1 MNNIKLLDCT
11 LRDGGYVNDWN
22 FGKDAIIDIKKE
34 LDKSGTE
41 IIELGFIRDE
51 DKNED
56 RSIFT
61 SIDEVKKLIKNKLP
75 NREYAVMTEVSN
87 PFPLDKLEPYSEGA
101 PDIIRVI
108 VWKRMLKEGY
118 EYCKGIVEK
127 GYKLCVQPAR
137 VSQYSDEEF
146 IEMLNLFSSLNPMAI
161 YVVDSWGT
169 MYKDEL
175 LHYLNLANS
184 NLKSEIAVGYHGHN
198 NLMQA
203 FEVACSFCEQNLAR
217 DLIIDSSVYG
227 IGRGAGNLNS
237 ELIAKWMNEKINKN
251 YNLDTFTK
259 IFDKYISKIY
269 LQEKWGYSVP
279 FEITAKYNC
288 NPNYA
293 SFYEKLGVSNE
304 MIEQAIKQITPEERI
319 IFTEKKAQEAMRI
332 ANKNKWHHKV
342 VVVVVTANR
351 PKAITGYLNATLDDL
366 YNYGIDLI
374 IYDSTSND
382 EVKNL
387 INIYKNKYDNL
398 IYDRW
403 NGVYDGI
410 SIDSKVIDAYEKYS
424 SKYDYVWITRE
435 GTPINVKEVIP
446 NIEKYLFNNN
456 NLVVVDSIWRDWKR
470 HGNKTYIDPVEL
482 FKEQTHQMTVL
493 GATIVKSDDIRE
505 MLEEVPLNKETN
517 YGIWQPIAILNHFA
531 RKDFIASSWVGNL
544 WLPNECAN
552 PSSHWHNKTLWQWGE
567 RWYKSIMALPSVY
580 DIYKNEVLRFELID
594 CQPFDE
600 MFIAKSRKLD
610 GISISK
616 ILKYKKYL
624 QKTTK
629 TPLWKFYVISIAPKF
644 LAKVIAKFIKKI
656 DIKYNYNL
664 PKTAKSKGEI
674 INYEQNKNCFELT
687 KNIKSNLL
695 FGSQD
700 NVENPLITVFIPTY
714 KRLNLLKESIDSV
727 LNQQMVDFEWNLIIV
742 DNEPYNGHANSTE
755 KYVKALNDKR
765 ITYYRN
771 DKNLRVGDNFNRGF
785 TLAKAPWVVM
795 LHDDDLLLPNALSKI
810 GKSIEYLSAIDKKE
824 LGAIAMIP
832 HQFFYN
838 PQRPDDNERTIK
850 HLKENYKAKPMLY
863 KYYKLTHS
871 NVLLNGHIG
880 GAVPTCGAT
889 YNKKAVLEVGG
900 FNEDFG
906 ISADLILYYCLEN
919 KYSVY
924 SALEPYGLYRLGQN
938 QMTKK
943 ESAYNTIKD
952 NFDFREYVFSKNIFT
967 KLYGLMFRS
976 SLYYAFT
983 KTVLNMRKVAT
994 ADSVEFYD
1002 YADIYNKKP
1011 NIISYIIYKNV
1022 IKKIYGWRK
1031 SAQKRITKQK
1041 IKAYIKKKE
1050 QKELADATNK

>member
-1 MNNIKLLDCT
+1 MSNIKLLDCT
-11 LRDGGYVNDWN
+11 LRDGGYINDWN
-22 FGKDAIIDIKKE
+22 FGKYAIIDIKKE
-34 LDKSGTE
+34 LEKSNTE
-41 IIELGFIRDE
+41 IIELGFLRDE
-51 DKNED
+51 DTNPD

-61 SIDEVKKLIKNKLP
+61 SIAEVKSLIKQKLP
-75 NREYAVMTEVSN
+75 NQEYAVMTEVSN
-87 PFPLDKLEPYSEGA
+87 PYLLELLEPYSEGA
-101 PDIIRVI
+101 PEIIRVI

-146 IEMLNLFSSLNPMAI
+146 VEMLNLFSSLNPMAI

-293 SFYEKLGVSNE
+293 SFYEKLGFSNE

-332 ANKNKWHHKV
+332 ANKKEYNNKLCIIL
-342 VVVVVTANR
+342 VTANR
-351 PKAITGYLNATLDDL
+351 PSAVEGNLKVITKDCYD
-366 YNYGIDLI
+366 YGIDVI
-374 IYDSTSND
+374 IYDSSDND
-382 EVKNL
+382 KTKNVVQK
-387 INIYKNKYDNL
+387 YATKYDNV

-403 NGVYDGI
+403 TGTYDGVA
-410 SIDSKVIDAYEKYS
+410 IDDKVIDAYKKYS
-424 SKYDYVWITRE
+424 TIYEYVWQTRDGVAISISDVISDINNLMEDENDVIIVDHFLRDYKHHGAKKYDE
-435 GTPINVKEVIP
+435 CS
-446 NIEKYLFNNN
+446 L
-456 NLVVVDSIWRDWKR
+456 
-470 HGNKTYIDPVEL
+470 L
-482 FKEQTHQMTVL
+482 FKEQCAHLQTL
-493 GATIVKSDDIRE
+493 GTFIVRSEFIKNVISEIALDD
-505 MLEEVPLNKETN
+505 NT
-517 YGIWQPIAILNHFA
+517 YGLYCPIAFFYYWSNHEVKVA
-531 RKDFIASSWVGNL
+531 SWVGKL
-544 WLPNECAN
+544 WLPMDGAATN
-552 PSSHWHNKTLWQWGE
+552 SFWTRKILYQWGE
-567 RWYKSIMALPSVY
+567 RWYNLIDNLPKVY
-580 DIYKNEVLRFELID
+580 DKYKQEVLLIETFD
-594 CQPFDE
+594 FKPFRLKYL
-600 MFIAKSRKLD
+600 IKAKQNGGLNLSL
-610 GISISK
+610 IN
-616 ILKYKKYL
+616 KYKKYL
-624 QKTTK
+624 LQVSR
-629 TPLWKFYVISIAPKF
+629 TPLWKFYAIAILPTMFSKKLTKF
-644 LAKVIAKFIKKI
+644 LDKI
-656 DIKYNYNL
+656 DTKFNYNL
-664 PKTAKSKGEI
+664 PKKPRVKKQI

-714 KRLNLLKESIDSV
+714 KRLNLLKEAIDSV

-850 HLKENYKAKPMLY
+850 HLKEIYKAKPMLY

-871 NVLLNGHIG
+871 NVLLNGQIG

-900 FNEDFG
+900 FNDDLG

-924 SALEPYGLYRLGQN
+924 SALEPYGLYRWGQN

-952 NFDFREYVFSKNIFT
+952 NFDFREYVFSKNLFT

-1011 NIISYIIYKNV
+1011 NIIGYIIYKNV